1 LTTDP
6 EMPTEPDAGA
16 EPDILHSGEAGGRI
30 IRGSAWRL
38 IGNVAGLALGIGTA
52 ALLLRHLGVAESG
65 RYVTVM
71 SLVSIAATIADLG
84 VTTTAGRELALRP
97 ASQRRELIAN
107 ILGLRLL
114 LMPPAILLAVIFAL
128 IAGYPS
134 RMVIGTAIAG
144 VGSLL
149 VSVAHSFMARMAV
162 ELRNAGWAV
171 IDFARQ
177 AVTLA
182 LVALLVA
189 LGAHLLPFFGVLVV
203 TGLVLIALIPAVE
216 RKPYVMP
223 RFDRAEQLRLLRV
236 SVPMA
241 VALVLN
247 ELYFRL
253 VIVLMS
259 LVSSPRQT
267 GYYGGSLRAMDSLI
281 ELPGLLVGVAM
292 PLLATAG
299 RDDHGRLRY
308 AVRGLNQVAVIA
320 GVGIVLGTA
329 RIAVPVMQVIGG
341 HAFGPAGG
349 VLRIQVGA
357 LLFIALCQIWG
368 STLFALGR
376 QRDLIL
382 TIALA
387 LAAVAVYAGVL
398 VPEFNAQGGAIAGVC
413 GDATLAALIYWRLRR
428 HVGDVFVSPGFVLRV
443 AIAAAV
449 AVVPLL
455 FSGLPDLVAAVLSG
469 VAFIGVGELIGMV
482 PPEVHD
488 ALNPRRVRR
497 AAGP

>member
-1 LTTDP
+1 LNT
-6 EMPTEPDAGA
+6 
-16 EPDILHSGEAGGRI
+16 EPDILQTGDAGGRI
-30 IRGSAWRL
+30 IRGSVWRL
-38 IGNVAGLALGIGTA
+38 IGNLAGLVVGIATA

-84 VTTTAGRELALRP
+84 LTNTSSRELALRP
-97 ASQRRELIAN
+97 PPERRELIAN

-114 LMPPAILLAVIFAL
+114 LMPPAILLAVCFAL
-128 IAGYPS
+128 VGGYPS

-144 VGSLL
+144 AGSLL

-189 LGAHLLPFFGVLVV
+189 LGSHLLPFFGVLVV
-203 TGLVLIALIPAVE
+203 TGLVLIALVPAVE
-216 RKPYVMP
+216 RTRPYVMP
-223 RFDRAEQLRLLRV
+223 RFDRAEQLRLLRI

-241 VALVLN
+241 IALVLN

-259 LVSSPRQT
+259 LVSSPGQT

-299 RDDHGRLRY
+299 RDDHDRLRY
-308 AVRGLNQVAVIA
+308 AIRGLNQVAVIA
-320 GVGIVLGTA
+320 GVGIVLVTV
-329 RIAVPVMQVIGG
+329 RIAGPVMQTIGG
-341 HAFGPAGG
+341 NAFGPAGA

-357 LLFIALCQIWG
+357 LLFIALSQIWG
-368 STLFALGR
+368 SSLFALGR
-376 QRDLIL
+376 QRELIL
-382 TIALA
+382 TNALA
-387 LAAVAVYAGVL
+387 LAAVALYAGVL
-398 VPEFNAQGGAIAGVC
+398 VPEFNAQGGAVAGVL
-413 GDATLAALIYWRLRR
+413 GDATLAVLIYWRLRR
-428 HVGDVFVSPGFVLRV
+428 VTGQVLVAPGFLVRV
-443 AIAAAV
+443 AVAAAA

-455 FSGLPDLVAAVLSG
+455 ITGLPNLVAAALSG
-469 VAFIGVGELIGMV
+469 VVFIAVGELVGMV
-482 PPEVHD
+482 PSEVHE
-488 ALNPRRVRR
+488 ALYLRRRN
-497 AAGP
+497 

>member
-1 LTTDP
+1 LT
-6 EMPTEPDAGA
+6 A
-16 EPDILHSGEAGGRI
+16 EPDILHTGEAGGRI
-30 IRGSAWRL
+30 IRGSVWRL
-38 IGNVAGLALGIGTA
+38 LGNLAGLALGIGTA

-84 VTTTAGRELALRP
+84 VTNTAGRELALRP
-97 ASQRRELIAN
+97 ASQRRQLVAN

-114 LMPPAILLAVIFAL
+114 LMPPAILLAVCFGL

-144 VGSLL
+144 AGSLL

-171 IDFARQ
+171 MDFARQ
-177 AVTLA
+177 VVTLA

-189 LGAHLLPFFGVLVV
+189 LGAHLTPFFGVLVV
-203 TGLVLIALIPAVE
+203 TGLVLIALVPAVE
-216 RKPYVMP
+216 RNHPYVMP
-223 RFDRAEQLRLLRV
+223 RFDRPEQRRLLRI

-241 VALVLN
+241 IALVLN

-299 RDDHGRLRY
+299 RDDHDRLRY

-320 GVGIVLGTA
+320 GVGIVLCTV

-341 HAFGPAGG
+341 HSFGPAGG

-376 QRDLIL
+376 QRELIM
-382 TIALA
+382 TNALA

-398 VPEFNAQGGAIAGVC
+398 VPEFNAQGGAVAGVC
-413 GDATLAALIYWRLRR
+413 GDATLAALIFWRLRR
-428 HVGDVFVSPGFVLRV
+428 HVGHVFVSPGFLLRV
-443 AIAAAV
+443 AVAAAV

-455 FSGLPDLVAAVLSG
+455 FSGLPNLVAAVLSG
-469 VAFIGVGELIGMV
+469 AAFIGVGELLGMV
-482 PPEVHD
+482 PPEVHE
-488 ALNPRRVRR
+488 ALNPRRARR

>member
-1 LTTDP
+1 LS
-6 EMPTEPDAGA
+6 A
-16 EPDILHSGEAGGRI
+16 EPDILHTAEAGGRI

-71 SLVSIAATIADLG
+71 SLVSIAATVADLG

-97 ASQRRELIAN
+97 PSQRRELVAN

-114 LMPPAILLAVIFAL
+114 LMPPAILLGVVFAL
-128 IAGYPS
+128 VAGYPS

-177 AVTLA
+177 AVTLV

-216 RKPYVMP
+216 RHQPYVMP

-241 VALVLN
+241 IALVLN

-329 RIAVPVMQVIGG
+329 RIAVPVMRVIGG

-376 QRDLIL
+376 QRELIL
-382 TIALA
+382 TNALA

-443 AIAAAV
+443 AVAAAV

-455 FSGLPDLVAAVLSG
+455 FSGLPNLVAAVLSG
-469 VAFIGVGELIGMV
+469 VAFIGVGELLGIV
-482 PPEVHD
+482 PSEVHD

>member
-1 LTTDP
+1 LT
-6 EMPTEPDAGA
+6 A
-16 EPDILHSGEAGGRI
+16 EPDILNTGEAGGRI
-30 IRGSAWRL
+30 IRGGVWRL
-38 IGNVAGLALGIGTA
+38 LGNLAGLALGIATA

-71 SLVSIAATIADLG
+71 SLVSIAATVADLG
-84 VTTTAGRELALRP
+84 ITTTAERELALRP
-97 ASQRRELIAN
+97 PSQRRELIAN

-114 LMPPAILLAVIFAL
+114 LMPPAIAVAVCFAL

-189 LGAHLLPFFGVLVV
+189 LGAHLTPFFGVLVV
-203 TGLVLIALIPAVE
+203 TGLVLIALVPLVD
-216 RKPYVMP
+216 RNHPYMMP
-223 RFDRAEQLRLLRV
+223 RLRRSEQLRLLRI

-241 VALVLN
+241 VALVLS

-299 RDDHGRLRY
+299 RDDHDRLRY
-308 AVRGLNQVAVIA
+308 AIRGLNQVAVIT
-320 GVGIVLGTA
+320 GVGVVLVTV
-329 RIAVPVMQVIGG
+329 RIAVPLMRVIGG
-341 HAFGPAGG
+341 HQFGPAGA

-357 LLFIALCQIWG
+357 LLFIALGQIW
-368 STLFALGR
+368 SSSLFALGR
-376 QRDLIL
+376 QRELIL
-382 TIALA
+382 TNVLA

-398 VPEFNAQGGAIAGVC
+398 VPEFNAQGGAVAGVL
-413 GDATLAALIYWRLRR
+413 GDATLAVLIYWRLRR
-428 HVGDVFVSPGFVLRV
+428 VTGQVLVAPGFLARV
-443 AIAAAV
+443 VVAAAV

-455 FSGLPDLVAAVLSG
+455 LSGLPNLVAAVLSG
-469 VAFIGVGELIGMV
+469 IVFIAVGELVGMV
-482 PPEVHD
+482 PPEVHE
-488 ALNPRRVRR
+488 ALHLR
-497 AAGP
+497 ARH

>member
-1 LTTDP
+1 LTV
-6 EMPTEPDAGA
+6 
-16 EPDILHSGEAGGRI
+16 EPDILHTGEAGGRI
-30 IRGSAWRL
+30 IRGSVWRL
-38 IGNVAGLALGIGTA
+38 IGNLAGLAVGIATA

-71 SLVSIAATIADLG
+71 SLVSIASTIADLG
-84 VTTTAGRELALRP
+84 VTNTAGRELALRP
-97 ASQRRELIAN
+97 SSQRRELIAN

-114 LMPPAILLAVIFAL
+114 LMPPAILLAVGFAL
-128 IAGYPS
+128 VAGYPS

-144 VGSLL
+144 AGSLL

-203 TGLVLIALIPAVE
+203 TGLVLIALVPAVE
-216 RKPYVMP
+216 RNQPYVMP
-223 RFDRAEQLRLLRV
+223 RFDRSEQLRLLRIA
-236 SVPMA
+236 VPMA
-241 VALVLN
+241 IALVLN

-259 LVSSPRQT
+259 LVSSPLQT

-299 RDDHGRLRY
+299 RDDHDRLRY
-308 AVRGLNQVAVIA
+308 AIRGLNQVAVIA
-320 GVGIVLGTA
+320 GVGIVLVTV

-341 HAFGPAGG
+341 HAFGPAGA

-368 STLFALGR
+368 SSLFALGR
-376 QRDLIL
+376 QRELIL
-382 TIALA
+382 TNALA
-387 LAAVAVYAGVL
+387 LAALAVYAGVL
-398 VPEFNAQGGAIAGVC
+398 VPEFNAQGGAVAGVL
-413 GDATLAALIYWRLRR
+413 GDATLSVLIYWRLRR
-428 HVGDVFVSPGFVLRV
+428 LTGQVLVSGGFLLRV
-443 AIAAAV
+443 AVAAAV
-449 AVVPLL
+449 AVAPLVIT
-455 FSGLPDLVAAVLSG
+455 GLPNLLAAVLSG
-469 VAFIGVGELIGMV
+469 VVFIAVGELVGMV
-482 PPEVHD
+482 PPEVHE
-488 ALNPRRVRR
+488 ALNPRRARP